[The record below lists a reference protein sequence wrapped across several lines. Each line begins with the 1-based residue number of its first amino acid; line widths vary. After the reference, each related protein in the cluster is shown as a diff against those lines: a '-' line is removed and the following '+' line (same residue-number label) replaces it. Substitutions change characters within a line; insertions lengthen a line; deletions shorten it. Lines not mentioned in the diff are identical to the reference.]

1 MAQQTIFPS
10 ELEDSSR
17 EQVALG
23 QVLAERDLQG
33 ADMRQR
39 ATSCGKAEGLTIPL
53 SELAVGAHALI
64 CRMKENPQI
73 FYLQCMGFT
82 AGAHVEAIRRVS
94 GGALTVYRV
103 EDADVALRREAA
115 AMISV
120 RMEG

>member
-1 MAQQTIFPS
+1 MTPQTVFPS
-10 ELEDSSR
+10 ELEGSSLA
-17 EQVALG
+17 QAAHG
-23 QVLAERDLQG
+23 QVLHEQGLRGGDERVRD
-33 ADMRQR
+33 A
-39 ATSCGKAEGLTIPL
+39 SCGKSDGLTISL
-53 SELAVGAHALI
+53 SELAVGAHGLI
-64 CRMKENPQI
+64 CKMKENPQI

-82 AGAHVEAIRRVS
+82 AGAHVEAIRRFS

>member
-1 MAQQTIFPS
+1 M
-10 ELEDSSR
+10 L
-17 EQVALG
+17 
-23 QVLAERDLQG
+23 G
-33 ADMRQR
+33 ADARGR
-39 ATSCGKAEGLTIPL
+39 DASCGKAEGLTIPL